1 MEKCHFFLVML
12 GASHAGSWYPGA
24 SDSINSMC
32 DEALR
37 EAKFTAG
44 AGTVRAIVV
53 PHAGYRY
60 CLKTS
65 MHAFAQIDPSLYD
78 KVVVIGPSHRVSI
91 RCCTIADAK
100 VAECPLGNIDFDS
113 GIVNALLTNHP
124 NLFEKLDIPT
134 AELEHSLEMEFPLLK
149 YMFKDKPF
157 TIVPIM
163 VGRITPEKAAEVAQ
177 ALNGV
182 FDDRT
187 LLVVSSDFCH
197 WGARFGYQYLP
208 EGGGAVHERIAR
220 LDREGTEKIS
230 SGDPS
235 EFWRYIERTKNTICG
250 RLPILIMMNLF
261 RNGKTDWPAYS
272 HSSDITRTDDSC
284 VSYMAGVLRTA

>member
-1 MEKCHFFLVML
+1 ML
-12 GASHAGSWYPGA
+12 SASHAGSWYPGGEGA
-24 SDSINSMC
+24 LNSML
-32 DEALR
+32 DDALR
-37 EAKFTAG
+37 SAKFTPG

-60 CLKTS
+60 CVKTS
-65 MHAFAQIDPSLYD
+65 MHAFAQIDPALYD
-78 KVVVIGPSHRVSI
+78 KVIVLGPSHRVAI

-100 VAECPLGNIDFDS
+100 VAECPLGNIEFDA
-113 GIVNALLTNHP
+113 GIVSTLLSKHGD
-124 NLFEKLDIPT
+124 LFEKLDLET
-134 AELEHSLEMEFPLLK
+134 AELEHSLEMEFPLLR
-149 YMFKDKPF
+149 YIFKDKKF

-163 VGRITPEKAAEVAQ
+163 CGRMSPEKAAAVASALGEVT
-177 ALNGV
+177 
-182 FDDRT
+182 DDRT
-187 LLVVSSDFCH
+187 LLVISSDFCH

-230 SGDPS
+230 TGDPN
-235 EFWRYIERTKNTICG
+235 EFWKYIERTKNTICG
-250 RLPILIMMNLF
+250 RIPILIMMNLF

-272 HSSDITRTDDSC
+272 HSSDITSKDDSC